1 MREPTDRSAWSVYLL
16 RCADGTLYCGITND
30 ITRRLGAHARGGVKY
45 TRGRLPVKLAHLEP
59 AADRGQALRR
69 EAALKRLSRA
79 QKLRLVSKAERPR
92 SSPTTCADAPNSLS
106 RTDAK
111 IFAYRSRSRAPAG
124 GRRMR

>member
-1 MREPTDRSAWSVYLL
+1 MREPPERSSWSVYLL

-69 EAALKRLSRA
+69 EAALKRLTRS
-79 QKLRLVSKAERPR
+79 QKLRLVSNSARGISAPA
-92 SSPTTCADAPNSLS
+92 TCADAPNSLS
-106 RTDAK
+106 PIDGKT
-111 IFAYRSRSRAPAG
+111 FAYRSRSRAR
-124 GRRMR
+124 GRRLR

>member
-1 MREPTDRSAWSVYLL
+1 MREPSERSGPPSGWSVYLL

-69 EAALKRLSRA
+69 EAALKRLPRS
-79 QKLRLVSKAERPR
+79 QKLRLVSAAETRKTAPATCTNAPNPL
-92 SSPTTCADAPNSLS
+92 SPTDVEIL
-106 RTDAK
+106 
-111 IFAYRSRSRAPAG
+111 AYRSAV
-124 GRRMR
+124 RRRRRL